1 MIVLKTRRKN
11 KRSKTVK
18 DKLIFGGIIS
28 MEVIKSTLYLFLG
41 LLLLG
46 GSLGAGIV
54 LGYFTNLT
62 EHTKIPEKK
71 ELKKAINNIELVSHI
86 NYADGQKIADLRS
99 DIVRTRVSSDQ
110 ISPLIKNALIATE
123 DEYFNIHKGIVPKAL
138 IRAMISDVTGLG
150 GQSGGSTITQ
160 QLVKQQLLTNELSF
174 SRKAN
179 EILYA
184 VKVEEELSK
193 EEILT
198 AYLNVSPFGRN
209 NKGENIAGV
218 EEASEGIF
226 GVKASEV
233 NLPQAAYI
241 AGLPQSPIVYSP
253 YTNTGELKDDNT
265 IGIDRQQQV
274 LANMYREKLI
284 SKKEYEEAKA
294 YDISKDFRKQEK
306 NIQDDKGYLYYLVES
321 EAIKTLMKMYYTAD
335 KLTDADIEKDD
346 NLYSKYYTLAER
358 DIRLKGYTIE
368 TTIDKDVYYAMNNAV
383 KNNEWLINDWSGN
396 QIQNG
401 SVLMENSTGKVLGF
415 VGGLDYSEN
424 QNNHAFQTKRS
435 PGSTMKPILAYAPAI
450 DVGLIGSET
459 MLPDFKRNYK
469 GNSSDV
475 ELTNYGK
482 TSSESFISVRNAL
495 KKSGNITVV
504 NLYQELLNVTNPESY
519 FDKMKIDMGSD
530 EFLRESIPLG
540 AMDYGMSVFEQTNA
554 YQTLANGGTYQ
565 EGHVIQKIT
574 DSEGN
579 VVFEHKNEPVQVYKK
594 STASIMNNLM
604 RDVLTSGTGTT
615 AKNYLYGDVA
625 YADWVGKT
633 GTSESDRDFWFTAS
647 TPGVTLSSWIG
658 KSNTDNPNNVNM
670 PQTFGQNNMQLWAA
684 IANAAYQVKPD
695 AFETNKKFTL
705 DSSVKSYQVSDKTGT
720 TIGSFQYN
728 SRNYY
733 TPGKNVTAYYAEGNS
748 PSAPTYQ
755 FGVGGT
761 TENYDKFWNQVAK
774 DNQKKKNNTTTKK
787 TNQKT
792 EKKNEKKDK
801 DDD

>member
-1 MIVLKTRRKN
+1 
-11 KRSKTVK
+11 
-18 DKLIFGGIIS
+18 
-28 MEVIKSTLYLFLG
+28 MEVIKSGIY
-41 LLLLG
+41 LLLALLILG

-62 EHTKIPEKK
+62 ETTRIPEKK
-71 ELKKAINNIELVSHI
+71 ELVKAINNIELVSHI
-86 NYADGQKIADLRS
+86 NFAGGQKIADLRS
-99 DIVRTRVSSDQ
+99 DIVRTRINQDE
-110 ISPLIKNALIATE
+110 ISPLIKEALISTE

-184 VKVEEELSK
+184 LKVEDELSK
-193 EEILT
+193 DEILT

-218 EEASEGIF
+218 EEAAQGLF
-226 GVKASEV
+226 GVKAKDV
-233 NLPQAAYI
+233 TLPQAAYI

-253 YTNTGELKDDNT
+253 YTNTGELKEDLSL
-265 IGIDRQQQV
+265 GIERQQQV
-274 LANMYREKLI
+274 LANMHREKLI
-284 SKKEYEEAKA
+284 SKEDYETAKK
-294 YDISKDFRKQEK
+294 YDIKKDFLKQEV
-306 NIQDDKGYLYYLVES
+306 NEEDERGYLYYLVES
-321 EAIKTLMKMYYTAD
+321 EAIKTLMKLYYEAD
-335 KLTDADIEKDD
+335 ELTSKDVEND
-346 NLYSKYYTLAER
+346 ENLYNRYYTLAER
-358 DIRLKGYTIE
+358 DIRRKGYTIE
-368 TTIDKDVYYAMNNAV
+368 TTIDKDVYVAMNQAV
-383 KNNEWLINDWSGN
+383 QNNEWLINDWSGN

-401 SVLMENSTGKVLGF
+401 SVLMENATGKVLGF

-482 TSSESFISVRNAL
+482 KSSESFISVRDAL
-495 KKSGNITVV
+495 KNSGNITVV
-504 NLYQELLNVTNPESY
+504 NLYQELLNKINPEEY
-519 FDKMKIDMGSD
+519 FDKMNIDMGSD
-530 EFLRESIPLG
+530 EFIRESIPLG
-540 AMDYGMSVFEQTNA
+540 AMDYGMSVIEQTNA
-554 YQTLANGGTYQ
+554 YQTLANHGEYL
-565 EGHVIQKIT
+565 EGYVIQKIT
-574 DSEGN
+574 DSTGK
-579 VVFEHKNEPVQVYKK
+579 VIYEHKNNPVQVYKR

-615 AKNYLYGDVA
+615 AKSTLYGDLA

-633 GTSESDRDFWFTAS
+633 GTSENDRDFWFTAS

-670 PQTFGQNNMQLWAA
+670 PYTFGQNNMTLWAH
-684 IANAAYQVKPD
+684 IALAAYQAKPD
-695 AFETNKKFTL
+695 VFKTNETFSL
-705 DSSVKSYQVSDKTGT
+705 DDSVQSYQVSDKTGT

-728 SRNYY
+728 NRNYY
-733 TPGKNVTAYYAEGNS
+733 TPGKSVTSYYSEGNQPSS
-748 PSAPTYQ
+748 PSYE

-761 TENYDKFWNQVAK
+761 TENYNKYWTEST
-774 DNQKKKNNTTTKK
+774 KKPKTTTTEKKK
-787 TNQKT
+787 TNTDQKT
-792 EKKNEKKDK
+792 DEDKKSDDDDDK
-801 DDD
+801 DEE